1 MTKYLPKYL
10 EGCQKFLTFASK
22 SNTYLFA
29 IDASNFIESSLVVLL
44 NSFLKKETKQYKA
57 EIDKAKMIL
66 KKLED

>member
-1 MTKYLPKYL
+1 VILIEKTNLYEMRVSVGSN
-10 EGCQKFLTFASK
+10 EHRTF
-22 SNTYLFA
+22 LFA
-29 IDASNFIESSLVVLL
+29 IDASNIIESSLVVLL